1 MSEILRLEDIWKSFG
16 TPSGSSVDI
25 LKGADLSVSEGEV
38 VSIMGKSG
46 SGKSTLLSIAALLLS
61 PDKGRIIYS
70 GKDVSKLSER
80 EVQSL
85 RSRAMGFVFQSSLLL
100 EDFSALE
107 NVAMPLLVQGMK
119 QRNAYAEASRLL
131 TEVGLADRADYRPGF
146 LSGGERQRV
155 AIARSLVSSPLVVFA
170 DEPTGSL
177 DEQSASE
184 IAELMF
190 STVRKEKRCLVMVT
204 HDMDLAMRADRMLI
218 LTEGR
223 LADGS
228 I

>member
-1 MSEILRLEDIWKSFG
+1 MSEILRLDDIWKSFG

-61 PDKGRIIYS
+61 PDNGRIIYS

-131 TEVGLADRADYRPGF
+131 AEVGLADRTDYRPGF

-184 IAELMF
+184 ISELMF

>member
-146 LSGGERQRV
+146 LSGGERQRT
-155 AIARSLVSSPLVVFA
+155 AIARALSSSPRLIFA

-177 DEQSASE
+177 DEKSAE
-184 IAELMF
+184 IVEKMLLSAAR
-190 STVRKEKRCLVMVT
+190 STGAALIYVT
-204 HDMDLAMRADRMLI
+204 HNPDFASRADRSLH
-218 LTEGR
+218 LSEGK
-223 LADGS
+223 LSDV
-228 I
+228 

>member
-25 LKGADLSVSEGEV
+25 LKDADLSVSEGEV

>member
-107 NVAMPLLVQGMK
+107 NVAMPLLIQGMK

>member
-85 RSRAMGFVFQSSLLL
+85 RSRAIGFVFQSSLLL